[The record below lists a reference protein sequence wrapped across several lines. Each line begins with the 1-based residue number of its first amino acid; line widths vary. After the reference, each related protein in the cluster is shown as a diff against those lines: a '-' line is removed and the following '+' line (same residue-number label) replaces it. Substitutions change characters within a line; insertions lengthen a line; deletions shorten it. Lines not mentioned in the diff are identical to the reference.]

1 MKHHITILMS
11 AVVLALNFSSCQDE
25 EQTLNDASSPV
36 VVNRFYPTSGGVGT
50 EILITGKNFSTN
62 PEEIKIT
69 VGERELKILKS
80 DMNNI
85 MAIVP
90 AMLGNGP
97 INVQIGSHEPVS
109 TIEEFQYVFT
119 ANVSTLAGN
128 GEAGY
133 ADGIGTNAIFHF
145 NDSPDNWRRGSVC
158 VDSEGNVFAGDVMNY
173 CIRKIAPDGTVTT
186 FAGQAETEGTSDGTG
201 SNARFRAFYG
211 METDSED
218 NIYLTDVFQWTIR
231 KVTPEGNVTT
241 LGSTDNEPWS
251 ISVDERNGD
260 IYYTKKDAGIWKWVP
275 DGTDIQVSSSGTAGI
290 AIDDNGNIY
299 ACDVPTNTIKR
310 YAADTWEENLIIGN
324 GQLGSQDGDFQ
335 SASFHWPSGIRISS
349 TGDLYV
355 ACEGHNIRRIDMQN
369 NMVYTIAGT
378 GTAGFV
384 NGQGKGAS
392 FNQPQELAVD
402 KNGNIY
408 VSDKNNNAVRKII
421 YQ

>member
-1 MKHHITILMS
+1 MKHSIIILLS
-11 AVVLALNFSSCQDE
+11 AVVLAIGINSCQDNE
-25 EQTLNDASSPV
+25 ENLNDASAPV

-62 PEEIKIT
+62 PKEIKVT
-69 VGERELKILKS
+69 VGGRELKVLKS

-90 AMLGNGP
+90 AMLGNGL

-119 ANVSTLAGN
+119 ANVSTLAGS

-133 ADGIGTNAIFHF
+133 ADGIGTDAVFHF
-145 NDSPDNWRRGSVC
+145 NDSPDNWRRGSIC
-158 VDSEGNVFAGDVMNY
+158 VDSKGNIYVGDVMNF
-173 CIRKIAPDGTVTT
+173 CLRKITPDGTVTT
-186 FAGQAETEGTSDGTG
+186 FAGQAETEGTSDGSG
-201 SNARFRAFYG
+201 SNARFRGFYG

-251 ISVDERNGD
+251 ISVDKRNGD
-260 IYYTKKDAGIWKWVP
+260 IYYTKKDGGIWKWVP
-275 DGTDIQVSSSGTAGI
+275 DGVDMQVTASGSAGI
-290 AIDDNGNIY
+290 AIDDYGNIY

-310 YAADTWEENLIIGN
+310 YAADTWEENLVIGN
-324 GQLGSQDGDFQ
+324 GQLGSQDGNFLN
-335 SASFHWPSGIRISS
+335 ASFYWPSGLKISS

-355 ACEGHNIRRIDMQN
+355 ACEGHNIRRVDMQN
-369 NMVYTIAGT
+369 NFVYTISGT

-384 NGQGKGAS
+384 NGQGTGAS
-392 FNQPQELAVD
+392 FNQPQDLAVD

-408 VSDKNNNAVRKII
+408 VFDKNNNAVRKII